1 MMRKELRRYLAQVYR
16 RDILGE
22 SVGVE
27 MPQVDAGLLD
37 EIKGEIKRID
47 DMRFGAMLADRDFG
61 LYQRRRA
68 LGRLLQQIEDYQ
80 KQPTPAMAE
89 ETDAAHGEGQ

>member
-1 MMRKELRRYLAQVYR
+1 MMRRELRRYLAQVYR

-27 MPQVDAGLLD
+27 MPQIDPGLLA

-47 DMRFGAMLADRDFG
+47 DMRFGALLANRDFG

-68 LGRLLQQIEDYQ
+68 LGRLLQQIEKAQ
-80 KQPTPAMAE
+80 QAE
-89 ETDAAHGEGQ
+89 PQEG

>member
-1 MMRKELRRYLAQVYR
+1 MRKELRRYLAQVYR

-47 DMRFGAMLADRDFG
+47 DMRFGALLANRDFG

-68 LGRLLQQIEDYQ
+68 LGRLLQQIEEYQ
-80 KQPTPAMAE
+80 KQPAPVVAE
-89 ETDAAHGEGQ
+89 ETHAPDGKGL

>member
-27 MPQVDAGLLD
+27 MPQIDPGLLG

-47 DMRFGAMLADRDFG
+47 DMRFGALLANRDFG

-68 LGRLLQQIEDYQ
+68 LGQLLQQIEKAQ
-80 KQPTPAMAE
+80 QAE
-89 ETDAAHGEGQ
+89 PQER